1 MLMGALQIEDNPHTA
16 LMHMQIAGL
25 HKQRKDLKAARE
37 HADIA
42 AKLNPDLVKFHPE
55 MFK

>member
-16 LMHMQIAGL
+16 LMHMQIAIL
-25 HKQRKDLKAARE
+25 QKEKDPKAARE
-37 HADIA
+37 HADTA
-42 AKLNPDLVKFHPE
+42 AKLNPDMVKFHPE